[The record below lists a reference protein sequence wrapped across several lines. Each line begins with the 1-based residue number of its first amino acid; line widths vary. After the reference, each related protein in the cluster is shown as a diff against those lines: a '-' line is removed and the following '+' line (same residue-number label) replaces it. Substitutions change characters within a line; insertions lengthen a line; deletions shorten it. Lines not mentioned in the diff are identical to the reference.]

1 MEVQHLSFL
10 PLSLVSGMVTLAQ
23 MRAVGT
29 HTYVCVCEQRRASGG
44 LLHHVLNLRIG
55 CWLANP
61 SSHPPVSTLPDTGI
75 PAERALTPGLVHTG
89 WEFTL
94 RSHRMSSS

>member
-29 HTYVCVCEQRRASGG
+29 HTYVCVRAEEGIRRPAPSRSEPQDR
-44 LLHHVLNLRIG
+44 LLAG
-55 CWLANP
+55 KP
-61 SSHPPVSTLPDTGI
+61 
-75 PAERALTPGLVHTG
+75 
-89 WEFTL
+89 
-94 RSHRMSSS
+94 